1 MDGIGQSGMNKRI
14 QQLAEQA
21 GFYVADGK
29 IYIPSTSEEI
39 TTCQK
44 KFAELIV
51 KECAEVAHCN
61 SHVDGWTLGN
71 VIKEYFGVKESNGW
85 VCPKCGVDRTQAV
98 CPRGD
103 TAALTGECP
112 MIGVAQ

>member
-1 MDGIGQSGMNKRI
+1 MNERI
-14 QQLAEQA
+14 QALAEQA

-51 KECAEVAHCN
+51 KECIDVVAMRIY
-61 SHVDGWTLGN
+61 LGPEEICRQECKSLASE
-71 VIKEYFGVKESNGW
+71 IKEHFGVE
-85 VCPKCGVDRTQAV
+85 
-98 CPRGD
+98 
-103 TAALTGECP
+103 
-112 MIGVAQ
+112 